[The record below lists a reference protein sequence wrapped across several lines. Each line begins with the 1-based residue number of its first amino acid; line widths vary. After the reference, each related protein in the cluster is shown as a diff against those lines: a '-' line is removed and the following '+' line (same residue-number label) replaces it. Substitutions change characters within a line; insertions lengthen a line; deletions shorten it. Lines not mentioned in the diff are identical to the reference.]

1 MMISVEQ
8 TPNKIEKGL
17 SDIVLTHSDQITI
30 PHLPGS
36 RLSVSRK
43 AVDTLVERDDV
54 NPSTIVPHVAA
65 RNIQSKV
72 ELTKFLNG
80 VYDIGVRNLIVIG
93 GSDRVTSKSVYHS
106 AFDMIDGNDKK
117 INRFNIAIGY
127 DPLYCSTGFLN
138 YEGVTQLNLS
148 VSTLAKQELFVR
160 VGVPSMA
167 SPDGLWRYIKMC
179 GVGPSIRY
187 PLRNILGLL
196 RYTHPTKGFKTVQF
210 MNDVTAARGRPTNFH
225 VYDFGRIDQTLIEIT
240 TPNRPQ
246 LLTENQED

>member
-36 RLSVSRK
+36 QLSVSRK
-43 AVDTLVERDDV
+43 AVDTLVERDGV

-65 RNIQSKV
+65 RNINSKT

-106 AFDMIDGNDKK
+106 AFDMINAAEKRM
-117 INRFNIAIGY
+117 NRFTIALGY
-127 DPLYCSTGFLN
+127 DPLYHSPGFLN
-138 YEGVTQLNLS
+138 HEGITQLNLS
-148 VSTLAKQELFVR
+148 VSILAQQELFVR
-160 VGVPSMA
+160 IGVPSMA
-167 SPDGLWRYIKMC
+167 SASGLWRYIKMC

-187 PLRNILGLL
+187 PLRNIWGLL
-196 RYTHPTKGFKTVQF
+196 RYTHPTKGFKTLQF
-210 MNDVTAARGRPTNFH
+210 MEDVTAARSKQGKPTNFH
-225 VYDFGRIDQTLIEIT
+225 IYDFGRIDQTLIEIVDQYS
-240 TPNRPQ
+240 RV
-246 LLTENQED
+246 